1 MHQVSGLIL
10 NTNHINLQL
19 KNQNLGLSFV
29 CKMYVT
35 TTVVTGL
42 QGLTVVCIF
51 IDENTIFIDENSIFI
66 DENTIIHTADPVTDL
81 V

>member
-1 MHQVSGLIL
+1 MHQVSGLIQ
-10 NTNHINLQL
+10 NANHINLQL

-35 TTVVTGL
+35 TTVVTG

-51 IDENTIFIDENSIFI
+51 IDENSIFIDENSIFI
-66 DENTIIHTADPVTDL
+66 DENTIIHTADPVTD
-81 V
+81 